1 MRVIR
6 GKHVNVLVVCNEL
19 CVIGPLSLVGLIG
32 HSGRPGIGEI
42 AEPGPAA
49 LAGSVG
55 AAHWPACL
63 GGPEAGASR
72 GWWCRDWWCRG
83 ARCAGRDR
91 HTETAGGRC
100 GDVVSLFGHSAAL
113 MAQVPHFGRHF
124 ILFCPRVRV
133 ELAPYVA
140 AGYRL
145 VRISPARS
153 GDAGRRAPPVV
164 GESGCGVP
172 CWCAGGLTPRH
183 RSTALRS
190 EPGPASAQPW
200 TFKLCSVSR

>member
-91 HTETAGGRC
+91 HTETAT
-100 GDVVSLFGHSAAL
+100 
-113 MAQVPHFGRHF
+113 
-124 ILFCPRVRV
+124 PRPPGVG
-133 ELAPYVA
+133 
-140 AGYRL
+140 AGTLSHY
-145 VRISPARS
+145 S
-153 GDAGRRAPPVV
+153 D
-164 GESGCGVP
+164 
-172 CWCAGGLTPRH
+172 TPRH
-183 RSTALRS
+183 LWRKSRISGVILSYFVQESVWNLRHMS
-190 EPGPASAQPW
+190 PQAIAW
-200 TFKLCSVSR
+200 